1 MVKTDSPPLQS
12 VHSLK
17 ENVALFEG
25 KWTLVDL
32 PFDSK
37 KLHSQP
43 ADYFHFNDLT
53 ALILCFS
60 GESFKLA
67 ELEYH
72 IIDYS
77 SLFTFFRL
85 IVTMVF
91 SIGVLKQ
98 VPLCLVP
105 LEHGSSM
112 EKDIILSKLLDTLN
126 ATRKTRISGLLAS
139 NDSTATAVSFE
150 DPINRL
156 IFDSVDGEVSDYES
170 RLREYFDEKLT
181 VGTVEDIREWIE
193 STI

>member
-1 MVKTDSPPLQS
+1 
-12 VHSLK
+12 
-17 ENVALFEG
+17 
-25 KWTLVDL
+25 
-32 PFDSK
+32 
-37 KLHSQP
+37 
-43 ADYFHFNDLT
+43 
-53 ALILCFS
+53 
-60 GESFKLA
+60 
-67 ELEYH
+67 
-72 IIDYS
+72 
-77 SLFTFFRL
+77 
-85 IVTMVF
+85 VTMVF

-181 VGTVEDIREWIE
+181 VGTVEDIREWIK